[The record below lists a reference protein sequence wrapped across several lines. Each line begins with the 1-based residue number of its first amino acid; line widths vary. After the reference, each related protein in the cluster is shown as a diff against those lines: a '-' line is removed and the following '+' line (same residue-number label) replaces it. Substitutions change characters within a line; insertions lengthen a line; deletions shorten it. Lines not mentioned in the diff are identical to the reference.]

1 MRFLTN
7 VPIVVALA
15 ATGCATLQTNEG
27 TDQIRA
33 EIHGKG
39 SAGRIHG
46 ARGTGGEPPQVPDPR

>member
-33 EIHGKG
+33 EIHAKDTDGN
-39 SAGRIHG
+39 
-46 ARGTGGEPPQVPDPR
+46 